1 MNGRSCPSE
10 NFEISNGYVLKWL
23 TGCSQG
29 TENHWSEEETM
40 IKLVINHIISD
51 QSGNQQGNSAES
63 LLVKVE

>member
-1 MNGRSCPSE
+1 MIEKIARP
-10 NFEISNGYVLKWL
+10 FISKRIKEYLGV
-23 TGCSQG
+23 
-29 TENHWSEEETM
+29 EEETM